1 MAILKALSVYSPI
14 LDIDDCWMIQ
24 VDLSNQYIKEITN
37 VYVSRATLVDV
48 VTLGVSEDIE
58 SAYSSMIEN
67 ATTDAGYYQFKNGIL
82 HLISNVAYIDNTA
95 DSFYFTAKRLSE
107 PISDLDADID
117 IPNTLVPLFVQ
128 KVLSNVYQ
136 LQGKETPLSI
146 KRRIKELE

>member
-14 LDIDDCWMIQ
+14 LDIDNCWMIQ

-37 VYVSRATLVDV
+37 VYISVDEPI
-48 VTLGVSEDIE
+48 GVIELESSDDIE
-58 SAYSSMIEN
+58 SAYYSMLGN
-67 ATTDAGYYQFKNGIL
+67 GTTDKGYYQFKNGIL
-82 HLISNVAYIDNTA
+82 HLASYTDYIAVAQ

-136 LQGKETPLSI
+136 LQGKETPLTI